1 MGHTGGNA
9 GTAGPREEVGTMAIL
24 PSLQRLL
31 DGNHIPYEVHTHPA
45 AMTAAELATAD
56 HVPPSEVAK
65 VVVLRSSERFL
76 LAVLPAT
83 RHLDVERLRALVGD
97 PQLRLATEAEFADA
111 FPECELGAIPPIGEL
126 FGLPL
131 WVDDSLGR
139 ETETVFSAGTHRETV
154 HLAYRDFVRLAK
166 PTFGAFS
173 TRAPVKSH

>member
-1 MGHTGGNA
+1 
-9 GTAGPREEVGTMAIL
+9 MAIL
-24 PSLQRLL
+24 SSLQRLL
-31 DGNHIPYEVHTHPA
+31 DGHNVPHEVHTHRT
-45 AMTAAELATAD
+45 AMTAAELAAAD

-65 VVVLRSSERFL
+65 VVVLRSAERFV
-76 LAVLPAT
+76 LAALPAT
-83 RHLDVERLRALVGD
+83 RQLDVERLGALVGD

-126 FGLPL
+126 FGVPL

-139 ETETVFSAGTHRETV
+139 EAETVFSAGTHRETV

-173 TRAPVKSH
+173 TRAAVKSH